1 VSDVVTSS
9 QIPHQ
14 KLTKAERDRESK
26 RNYARRN
33 REKHRQWLKQDS
45 SRNPLKYIL
54 QKAKARAKRDGVV
67 FDVTEQDF
75 DHLPLYCP
83 IFPNIKLIYGYGR
96 GRKRQNDASATLDRI
111 DNSRGY
117 VRDNVV
123 IISWRGNRLKNN
135 STPGELFQ
143 LATFYGRGPTANT
156 ILAVAKGVI

>member
-1 VSDVVTSS
+1 MLSFFQTL
-9 QIPHQ
+9 PHQ
-14 KLTKAERDRESK
+14 KLTKAERDRISK

-33 REKHRQWLKQDS
+33 REKHRQWLKEDS
-45 SRNPLKYIL
+45 RAHPLKYIL
-54 QKAKARAKRDGVV
+54 QKAKARAKRDGVP

-75 DHLPLYCP
+75 DHLPLCCP
-83 IFPNIKLIYGYGR
+83 IFPHIKLVYGYGR
-96 GRKRQNDASATLDRI
+96 GRQRQHDASATLDRI

-135 STPGELFQ
+135 STPEELSQ
-143 LATFYGRGPTANT
+143 LATFYGRGSTANA